1 MASILPASMH
11 PDSEHP
17 RSWFITGVSSGF
29 GRHLTEQLLAR
40 GERVAGTAR
49 KLAAL
54 DDLKAQHGDR
64 FWLAPLDVTDTPAVR
79 RVVDEAF
86 AAFGRIDVI
95 VNNAGY
101 ALLGAAEEV
110 SDEQITHQLATN
122 LLGSIQVVRAALPH
136 LRAQGGGRILQI
148 SSVGGQ
154 IGVPGLSLY
163 HATKWGIEGFLE
175 ATALDVAP
183 FHIQVTLVE
192 PGGARTEVFSKGSAT
207 YGTALP
213 VYADTPAGNM
223 RRLIEGG
230 AYQPPGDPAKM
241 ARAMIASVDEP
252 KAPSRLVL
260 GGDAYTQIHAVLTGR
275 LAALE
280 AQREIACSMD
290 LDVSTEI

>member
-1 MASILPASMH
+1 M
-11 PDSEHP
+11 
-17 RSWFITGVSSGF
+17 
-29 GRHLTEQLLAR
+29 
-40 GERVAGTAR
+40 
-49 KLAAL
+49 
-54 DDLKAQHGDR
+54 
-64 FWLAPLDVTDTPAVR
+64 TDTPAIR
-79 RVVDEAF
+79 RVIDEAF
-86 AAFGRIDVI
+86 TAFGRIDVV

-122 LLGSIQVVRAALPH
+122 LLGSIQVVRAAMPH

-183 FHIQVTLVE
+183 FNIQVTLVE
-192 PGGARTEVFSKGSAT
+192 PGGARTEVFSPGSAK

-213 VYADTPAGNM
+213 VYADTPAGGM

-230 AYQPPGDPAKM
+230 DYQPPGDPAKM
-241 ARAMIASVDEP
+241 ARAILASMDET
-252 KAPSRLVL
+252 KAPRRLVL
-260 GGDAYTQIHAVLTGR
+260 GSDAYTQIREALTGR

-280 AQREIACSMD
+280 AQQDLACSMGFD
-290 LDVSTEI
+290 APANA

>member
-1 MASILPASMH
+1 MPTDPTS
-11 PDSEHP
+11 P
-17 RSWFITGVSSGF
+17 RTWFITGVSSGF
-29 GRHLTEQLLAR
+29 GRHLTQQLLTR

-54 DDLKAQHGDR
+54 DDLKTQHGNR
-64 FWLAPLDVTDTPAVR
+64 FRLAPLDVIDTPAVR

-86 AAFGRIDVI
+86 GAFGRIDVI

-101 ALLGAAEEV
+101 ALLGAAEEL
-110 SDEQITHQLATN
+110 SDEQIDHQLATN

-136 LRAQGGGRILQI
+136 LRRQGGGRIVQI

-154 IGVPGLSLY
+154 VGVPGLSLY

-183 FHIQVTLVE
+183 FNIQVTLVE
-192 PGGARTEVFSKGSAT
+192 PGGARTEVFSKGSAV

-213 VYADTPAGNM
+213 AYADTPAGGM

-230 AYQPPGDPAKM
+230 DYQPPGDPARM
-241 ARAMIASVDEP
+241 ARAIVASVDEP
-252 KAPSRLVL
+252 QAPRRLVL
-260 GGDAYTQIHAVLTGR
+260 GSDAYTQIREALTGR

-280 AQREIACSMD
+280 AQRDLACSMGFD
-290 LDVSTEI
+290 APTKA

>member
-11 PDSEHP
+11 PDREHP

-49 KLAAL
+49 KLATL
-54 DDLKAQHGDR
+54 DDLKAQYGDR
-64 FWLAPLDVTDTPAVR
+64 FWLASLDVTDTPAIR

-86 AAFGRIDVI
+86 GVFGRIDVI

-110 SDEQITHQLATN
+110 SDEQIAHQLATN

-136 LRAQGGGRILQI
+136 LRAQGGGRILQV

-154 IGVPGLSLY
+154 IAVPGLSLY

-175 ATALDVAP
+175 A
-183 FHIQVTLVE
+183 
-192 PGGARTEVFSKGSAT
+192 
-207 YGTALP
+207 
-213 VYADTPAGNM
+213 
-223 RRLIEGG
+223 
-230 AYQPPGDPAKM
+230 
-241 ARAMIASVDEP
+241 
-252 KAPSRLVL
+252 
-260 GGDAYTQIHAVLTGR
+260 QIHTVLTGR

-280 AQREIACSMD
+280 AQREIACSVD